1 MINICNLR
9 DVNSILF
16 YKKANAEI
24 VKIVR
29 DYFNKNDEVY
39 YRIVKFH
46 WYDKT
51 QAKFHFNIAFKKR
64 IIKIKIRKISNCNYS
79 RFSKRRR
86 KNKFFE
92 IRKRFG
98 EKCLYGMSRRA

>member
-39 YRIVKFH
+39 YRIV
-46 WYDKT
+46 
-51 QAKFHFNIAFKKR
+51 
-64 IIKIKIRKISNCNYS
+64 
-79 RFSKRRR
+79 
-86 KNKFFE
+86 
-92 IRKRFG
+92 
-98 EKCLYGMSRRA
+98 